1 MNESRKNSIREKF
14 VKKELLKPKKM
25 EDDMVKEVEFLCGE
39 LSACNSLRK
48 QKHSNGVDV
57 DVDDDI
63 LF

>member
-1 MNESRKNSIREKF
+1 MDESKKNSIREKF

-25 EDDMVKEVEFLCGE
+25 EDNLVKEVEFLCPE
-39 LSACNSLRK
+39 LQSCPDLRK
-48 QKHSNGVDV
+48 MKHSNGVEV